1 MNHTTRK
8 YLLLIFLFWIIPGC
22 EPEIDQ
28 PDPQTGEADFT
39 TFAAIGNS
47 LTAGFK
53 DGELFRNGQEH
64 SLANLMAGQLMYVGL
79 SSFSQP
85 LMKDELGFGN
95 RLVLA
100 EAGGSLMPVPAPGN
114 PDPDNS
120 ENIFDTEG
128 PFHNLGVPGAKVQ
141 HLLFQGYGTL
151 NPYFGRF
158 AANPA
163 TSSVLS
169 DAMALQPTFFS
180 LWAGNNDILGFATSG
195 GKGEGITPV
204 GEFASFYQM
213 LTSQL
218 TQAGAKGVVANIPDI
233 TSIPFFT
240 TVPFNALP
248 LTEQAVVDQLN
259 SAYQEAPHISFSLGM
274 NALVAEDN
282 THPAGVRQLEE
293 GELVLLT
300 ALAGITQQG
309 WGSQVPLPETHYLS
323 GNQVTEVREATTAY
337 NQLIRETASE
347 KGLAHVDMHQ
357 RLQEAGQ
364 GIYIDGI
371 AFGSSF
377 ITGGIFS
384 LDGIHLSKRGSAIVA
399 NDFIEAINQEFNA
412 TIPKVAVSQVAGIT
426 FP

>member
-1 MNHTTRK
+1 MKHTAPK
-8 YLLLIFLFWIIPGC
+8 YLFLIFLLWIIPAC
-22 EPEIDQ
+22 EPAIER
-28 PDPQTGEADFT
+28 PGPHAGEADFT
-39 TFAAIGNS
+39 TYAAIGNS

-64 SLANLMAGQLMYVGL
+64 SLANLMANQLMYAGL
-79 SSFSQP
+79 TSFSQP

-100 EAGGSLMPVPAPGN
+100 EADGSLRPVPAPGN
-114 PDPDNS
+114 PDPANG
-120 ENIFDTEG
+120 ENIFNAEG
-128 PFHNLGVPGAKVQ
+128 PFHNLGVPGAKIQ
-141 HLLFQGYGTL
+141 HLLFKGYGAM

-163 TSSVLS
+163 TSSVVT

-195 GKGEGITPV
+195 GKGDQITPAE
-204 GEFASFYQM
+204 EFATFYQM
-213 LTSQL
+213 LVSEL
-218 TQAGAKGVVANIPDI
+218 TKEGAGGVVANIPDI
-233 TSIPFFT
+233 TIIPFFT

-248 LTEQAVVDQLN
+248 VMEQAMVDQLN

-282 THPAGVRQLEE
+282 SHPAGVRQLKE

-300 ALAGITQQG
+300 ALNGITQQG
-309 WGSQVPLPETHYLS
+309 WGSQIPLPENHYLS
-323 GNQVTEVREATTAY
+323 EAQVSEIVEATEAFNQV
-337 NQLIRETASE
+337 IRETANAR
-347 KGLAHVDMHQ
+347 GLAHVDMHQ
-357 RLQEAGQ
+357 RLHEAGQ

-371 AFGSSF
+371 AFDVSF

-399 NDFIEAINQEFNA
+399 NDFIRAINNHYGA
-412 TIPKVAVSQVAGIT
+412 TIPEVTVGQIEGIR

>member
-39 TFAAIGNS
+39 TFVAIGNS

-64 SLANLMAGQLMYVGL
+64 SLANLMAGQLMHVGL

-151 NPYFGRF
+151 NPYFERF

-259 SAYQEAPHISFSLGM
+259 SAYHEAPHISFSLGM

-309 WGSQVPLPETHYLS
+309 WGSQVPLPETHYLA

-337 NQLIRETASE
+337 NQVIRETASE

-371 AFGSSF
+371 AFDASF

-384 LDGIHLSKRGSAIVA
+384 LDGVHLSKRGSAIVA
-399 NDFIEAINQEFNA
+399 SDFIEAINQQFNA
-412 TIPKVAVSQVAGIT
+412 TIPKVAVSQVEGIA

>member
-1 MNHTTRK
+1 MNHKARK
-8 YLLLIFLFWIIPGC
+8 FLYLFFLPWIFFAC
-22 EPEIDQ
+22 EPSIER
-28 PDPQTGEADFT
+28 PEPHSGEADFNT
-39 TFAAIGNS
+39 YAAIGNS

-64 SLANLMAGQLMYVGL
+64 SLANLMANQLMYTGL
-79 SSFSQP
+79 TSFSQP

-100 EAGGSLMPVPAPGN
+100 EADGSPLPVPAPGN
-114 PDPDNS
+114 PDPANN

-141 HLLFQGYGTL
+141 HLLFNGYAGK

-163 TSSVLS
+163 TSSVVA
-169 DAMALQPTFFS
+169 DAKALQPTFFS

-195 GKGEGITPV
+195 GQGDDITPLE
-204 GEFASFYQM
+204 EFTTSYQM
-213 LTSQL
+213 LVSEL
-218 TQAGAKGVVANIPDI
+218 TQEGADGVVANIPDV

-248 LTEQAVVDQLN
+248 LMEQQMVDQLN
-259 SAYQEAPHISFSLGM
+259 NAYQEAPHISFSPGM
-274 NALVAEDN
+274 NALVAEDSA
-282 THPAGVRQLEE
+282 HPAGIRQLKE

-300 ALAGITQQG
+300 ALEMITQEG
-309 WGSQVPLPETHYLS
+309 WGSQTPLPETHYLS
-323 GNQVTEVREATTAY
+323 ESQVEEITEATSAF
-337 NQLIRETASE
+337 NKVIVEAAGA

-357 RLQEAGQ
+357 RLHEAGK
-364 GIYIDGI
+364 GIYLDGI
-371 AFGSSF
+371 AFDASF

-399 NDFIEAINQEFNA
+399 NDFIRAINSHYGS
-412 TIPKVAVSQVAGIT
+412 TIPELAVSQIEGIR

>member
-1 MNHTTRK
+1 MKHTARN
-8 YLLLIFLFWIIPGC
+8 YLFLILLPWIFSAC
-22 EPEIDQ
+22 EPAIER
-28 PDPQTGEADFT
+28 PGPHAGEADFT
-39 TFAAIGNS
+39 TYAAIGNS

-64 SLANLMAGQLMYVGL
+64 SLANLMANQLMYAGL
-79 SSFSQP
+79 TSFSQP

-95 RLVLA
+95 RLILA
-100 EAGGSLMPVPAPGN
+100 EAGGSVVPVPAPGN
-114 PDPDNS
+114 PDPANS
-120 ENIFDTEG
+120 ENIFDAEG

-141 HLLFQGYGTL
+141 HMLFKGYGAV

-163 TSSVLS
+163 TSSVVD
-169 DAMALQPTFFS
+169 DARALQPTFFS

-195 GKGEGITPV
+195 GKGDDITPP
-204 GEFASFYQM
+204 GEFTTFYQM
-213 LTSQL
+213 LVSEL
-218 TQAGAKGVVANIPDI
+218 TKDGAKGVVANIPDI

-240 TVPFNALP
+240 TVPYNALP
-248 LTEQAVVDQLN
+248 LMEQEMVDQLN

-282 THPAGVRQLEE
+282 AHPAGVRQLEE

-300 ALAGITQQG
+300 ALDRITQEG
-309 WGSQVPLPETHYLS
+309 WGSQIPLPETHYLS
-323 GNQVTEVREATTAY
+323 EAQVTEIIEATSVF
-337 NQLIRETASE
+337 NEVILQTAST
-347 KGLAHVDMHQ
+347 KGLAHADMHH
-357 RLQEAGQ
+357 RLNEAGQ

-371 AFGSSF
+371 AFDASF
-377 ITGGIFS
+377 VTGGIFS

-399 NDFIEAINQEFNA
+399 NDFIRSINSHYGAAIPEL
-412 TIPKVAVSQVAGIT
+412 AVGQIEGIR

>member
-1 MNHTTRK
+1 MNHPTRK

-64 SLANLMAGQLMYVGL
+64 SLANLMAGQLMHVGL

-337 NQLIRETASE
+337 NQVIRETAGAR
-347 KGLAHVDMHQ
+347 GLAHVDMHQ

-364 GIYIDGI
+364 RIYIDGI
-371 AFGSSF
+371 AFDTSF

-412 TIPKVAVSQVAGIT
+412 TSPKVTVSQVAGIT

>member
-1 MNHTTRK
+1 MNHTVRK

-28 PDPQTGEADFT
+28 PDPHSGEADFT
-39 TFAAIGNS
+39 TFVAVGNS

-64 SLANLMAGQLMYVGL
+64 SLANLMAGRLMHVGL
-79 SSFSQP
+79 PSFSQP

-141 HLLFQGYGTL
+141 HLLFQGYGAL

-180 LWAGNNDILGFATSG
+180 LWAGNNDILSFATSG
-195 GKGEGITPV
+195 GKGEDITPV

-309 WGSQVPLPETHYLS
+309 WGSQVPLPETHYLA

-337 NQLIRETASE
+337 NQVIRETASE

-371 AFGSSF
+371 AFDASF

-384 LDGIHLSKRGSAIVA
+384 LDGVHLSKRGSAIVA
-399 NDFIEAINQEFNA
+399 SDFIEAINQQFNA
-412 TIPKVAVSQVAGIT
+412 TIPKVAVSQVEGIA

>member
-1 MNHTTRK
+1 MNHPTRK

-53 DGELFRNGQEH
+53 DGELFRNGQVH
-64 SLANLMAGQLMYVGL
+64 SLANLMAGQLMHVGL

-141 HLLFQGYGTL
+141 HLLFQGYGAL

-180 LWAGNNDILGFATSG
+180 LWAGNNDILSFATSG
-195 GKGEGITPV
+195 GKGEDITPV

-337 NQLIRETASE
+337 NQVIRETAGAR
-347 KGLAHVDMHQ
+347 GLAHVDMHQ

-371 AFGSSF
+371 AFDASF

-384 LDGIHLSKRGSAIVA
+384 LDGVHLSKRGSAIVA
-399 NDFIEAINQEFNA
+399 SDFIEAINQQFNA
-412 TIPKVAVSQVAGIT
+412 TIPKVAVSQVEGIA